1 MGNEY
6 IYLRKI
12 QLKHRDI
19 IQLIVNVIFIVLV
32 VVTGVK
38 IIAAGVVAFFH
49 MDGFNI
55 ASRLAYLLFRIVDYA
70 SFCGIVWEIVKALDL
85 SFENVRANFSKTRH
99 VLATVLNIIIYI
111 EEKNLVTDQVPDAMW
126 TAIAFGVLSWG
137 DFLAWLVTIFLI
149 CGLIGGISYLIFNPK
164 KMLNLNE
171 EGEVDIDIF
180 LPLKRI
186 LNAISEKM

>member
-1 MGNEY
+1 MRNGY
-6 IYLRKI
+6 IYLGKI
-12 QLKHRDI
+12 QLKYRDI
-19 IQLIVNVIFIVLV
+19 IQLIVNVIFIVLG
-32 VVTGVK
+32 VVTGFN
-38 IIAAGVVAFFH
+38 IIAAGLDVFFH

-55 ASRLAYLLFRIVDYA
+55 ASKLAYLLFRIVNYGY
-70 SFCGIVWEIVKALDL
+70 SFGIVWEIVKALDL

-99 VLATVLNIIIYI
+99 ALATVLNIITYI
-111 EEKNLVTDQVPDAMW
+111 EGKNLVTDQVPEAMW

-180 LPLKRI
+180 LPIKRV
-186 LNAISEKM
+186 LNTISEKM